1 MRKPRKFF
9 LFIILLTLLAAFV
22 DWPRVPIKFQAGSFK
37 VDTVIPASKLDLDIF
52 GTRVKRDLD
61 IKQGLDLSGGTQLTL
76 QVDMTKVDSKDQ
88 QSALDSDVEVI
99 RRRVDQYGVSEPVI
113 QPSKIG
119 NDYRIIVEL
128 PGVKDINDAVNLVGT
143 TAELEIREISDP
155 AKIVSYPDIPY
166 DATKDIGLTGGD
178 LISAKV
184 GVGKTNCGR
193 GEYCILFSL
202 SDHGSELFSQLTG
215 RAASKQPP
223 FNIVPIFL
231 DKKTISAPS
240 VEGKIDGKEVQ
251 INGAF
256 TASEAKRLATLLN
269 AGALKA
275 PIKIAEQRTIGA
287 TLGQQPVQR
296 SLMAGLL
303 GLLVI
308 ALFMIGYYGRYGVLA
323 TVALGIYTL
332 LVLAIFKLIPV
343 TLTLAG
349 IAGFILSVGMAVDAN
364 ILIFERMREELR
376 AGKHKDVAT
385 ELGFNRAWSSI
396 RDSNVATIVTSLIL
410 IYTTTGLVRGFA
422 ITLLIGVAVSMF
434 TAIVV
439 TRTLLRMFL
448 KY

>member
-76 QVDMTKVDSKDQ
+76 QVDMSNIKNENKQ
-88 QSALDSDVEVI
+88 QALDSATTVI
-99 RRRVDQYGVSEPVI
+99 ERRVNLYGVSEPVV
-113 QPSKIG
+113 QSSKVG
-119 NDYRIIVEL
+119 DDYRIIVEL
-128 PGVKDINDAVNLVGT
+128 PGVKDVNEAVNLVGK
-143 TAELEIREISDP
+143 TAQLELREIIDP
-155 AKIVSYPDIPY
+155 
-166 DATKDIGLTGGD
+166 TKPLTYENTKPSGLTGADFKSARVDFQRDSSGKNVGSSPVVNFELTDEGGKKFGD
-178 LISAKV
+178 LTKRII
-184 GVGKTNCGR
+184 GQ
-193 GEYCILFSL
+193 
-202 SDHGSELFSQLTG
+202 QL
-215 RAASKQPP
+215 
-223 FNIVPIFL
+223 PIFL
-231 DKKTISAPS
+231 DQSLVSAP
-240 VEGKIDGKEVQ
+240 VVQ
-251 INGAF
+251 QEIPGGSGVISGQF
-256 TASEAKRLATLLN
+256 TPQSAKALATQLN
-269 AGALKA
+269 AGALPA